1 MLHVSDLHLNPSAW
15 SVIATVV
22 KQYDIDVVI
31 DTGDINDWGS
41 QLESSFVNPIGSLG
55 VPYVYI
61 RGNHD
66 SALTAAAVGSQP
78 NAVVL
83 ENQTT
88 TVAGLTI
95 AGIGDPRF
103 TPDKD
108 TSGKAGSVPDQLDT
122 SGNQLAATI
131 AGAGKPVDIALVH
144 DPASAGPLNGAT
156 PLILAGHRHAR
167 EVSIM
172 PPVSGR
178 PETRLMVGGSAGGA
192 GLRGLEGET
201 PTPLEMSVLY
211 LDKTHVLQA
220 YDEITLGGSGKAEVT
235 IERHIAADDL
245 HRCRT

>member
-1 MLHVSDLHLNPSAW
+1 MLAATGAVAAATFRPSSIEEPTYHGLLANAPAVIGDAQHIADQFTRYRDQLQRMVGNVSKLYATFSTLPVYQASPDTIRVLHVSDLHLNPSAW

-41 QLESSFVNPIGSLG
+41 QLESSFVDPIGSLG

-66 SALTAAAVGSQP
+66 SALTAAAVAAQP
-78 NAVVL
+78 NAIVL

-108 TSGKAGSVPDQLDT
+108 TSGKAGSVPDLLDA
-122 SGNQLAATI
+122 SGNQLAATDRRRRQ
-131 AGAGKPVDIALVH
+131 ARRHRP
-144 DPASAGPLNGAT
+144 GP
-156 PLILAGHRHAR
+156 
-167 EVSIM
+167 
-172 PPVSGR
+172 
-178 PETRLMVGGSAGGA
+178 
-192 GLRGLEGET
+192 
-201 PTPLEMSVLY
+201 
-211 LDKTHVLQA
+211 
-220 YDEITLGGSGKAEVT
+220 
-235 IERHIAADDL
+235 
-245 HRCRT
+245 